1 MIVTLCTERIRTL
14 DDIRAFLDGNEVA
27 DITPRDR
34 GTAYA
39 FIERVLV
46 RFRYHFGL
54 SRAGKGLVREFL
66 AKATGY
72 SDAQLT
78 RLIGQQRRTGHIRDH
93 RLRPPSRPFA
103 TVYTTADA
111 LVLAE
116 VDEAFGQLS
125 GPATKRIL
133 WRQYHVFGDKRFER
147 LAGISNGHIYNL
159 RARRTYRT
167 ARTTFRT
174 TRGAPSPI
182 GQRRRPRPEGRP
194 GFVRVDTVHS
204 GDRDGEKGAYIINMV
219 DEVTQYQQLAA
230 VRRITE
236 QFMVPVLEALLGAF
250 PFRVLAFHA
259 DNGSEY
265 INHRV
270 AEMLNK
276 LHVEDFTKSRPR
288 RSNDNALVES
298 KNGNVVRRWLG
309 YSHIPEPLAPHANAF
324 LRDHLSPFLNH
335 HRACLFAVEVVGAN
349 GRRRRKYPQ
358 ELVMTPYEKLAS
370 LPGADRSLKPGITF
384 EQLDAAAHA
393 VASLEAA
400 QKVQQ
405 ARKALFQLIAKALHP
420 AA

>member
-1 MIVTLCTERIRTL
+1 MTLCTERIRTL
-14 DDIRAFLDGNEVA
+14 DDIRAFLEGSEAA
-27 DITPRDR
+27 DITPHDR
-34 GTAYA
+34 KAAYA
-39 FIERVLV
+39 FVERTLV

-54 SRAGKGLVREFL
+54 SRAGKGLVRKYL
-66 AKATGY
+66 AKVTGY

-93 RLRPPSRPFA
+93 RLRPPARPFA

-111 LVLAE
+111 LLLAE
-116 VDEAFGQLS
+116 VDEAVGQLS

-133 WRQYHVFGDKRFER
+133 WRMCHVFGDKRFER

-159 RARRTYRT
+159 RARRAYRR

-182 GQRRRPRPEGRP
+182 GRRRRPRPEGRP

-219 DEVTQYQQLAA
+219 DEVTQYQQLAS

-236 QFMVPVLEALLGAF
+236 QYMVPVLEALVGAF
-250 PFRVLAFHA
+250 PFRVLGFHS
-259 DNGSEY
+259 DNGSEF
-265 INHRV
+265 INRRV
-270 AEMLNK
+270 ADMLNK

-309 YSHIPEPLAPHANAF
+309 RSHIPESLAPEADAF

-335 HRACLFAVEVVGAN
+335 HRACLFAVEVEGAN

-358 ELVMTPYEKLAS
+358 ELVMTPYEKLRS
-370 LPGADRSLKPGITF
+370 LPGAEGFLKLGVTF
-384 EQLDAAAHA
+384 EKLDAAAHA
-393 VASLEAA
+393 VTTLEAG
-400 QKVQQ
+400 QEVQR
-405 ARKALFQLIAKALHP
+405 ARKALFRLIAKALNP